1 MSLRIRNW
9 KDHFE
14 NNRTR
19 ELKTMAWVPV
29 PNRMDDLGYIRLVA
43 HPNGASHLGAWIA
56 ILEIVSRCDP
66 RGTFP
71 HQGAEIPQALAEI
84 SRLPATVFEEVL
96 PRLLQLQWIEYV
108 GEIPHQGA
116 EIPQEG
122 APRAHAE
129 GNGTEQKGKE
139 PPTPPASGETLF
151 DEQTSTNSPSVV
163 RPDVPPAP
171 QKRKNGSGHPMSSE
185 QREWLNEFL
194 AFHPKNTIQTAS
206 ATKLWAE
213 RVKEKPC
220 FEWLM
225 AQLKRECAGDTTYL
239 HGPGKWLADH
249 LELYAA
255 GVEAHSVRRSG
266 KPDPVLDLMEE
277 NFKRSGRIFA

>member
-1 MSLRIRNW
+1 MLCWMHDNEAHRG
-9 KDHFE
+9 FA
-14 NNRTR
+14 
-19 ELKTMAWVPV
+19 ELPSGFPLLSGDIAAKVGKSEAAVNKLLGEMERVGIYSRDDRGCVYSRRMA
-29 PNRMDDLGYIRLVA
+29 RDTHI
-43 HPNGASHLGAWIA
+43 S
-56 ILEIVSRCDP
+56 IVRS
-66 RGTFP
+66 
-71 HQGAEIPQALAEI
+71 AAAK
-84 SRLPATVFEEVL
+84 SRLDKSKRAADGSFAGDFDPANGPAKSKQNPTVTASASVS
-96 PRLLQLQWIEYV
+96 V
-108 GEIPHQGA
+108 SDSSK
-116 EIPQEG
+116 
-122 APRAHAE
+122 
-129 GNGTEQKGKE
+129 T
-139 PPTPPASGETLF
+139 PPTPASGETLF

-194 AFHPKNTIQTAS
+194 TFHPKNTIQTAS

-213 RVKEKPC
+213 RVKDKPC

-225 AQLKRECAGDTTYL
+225 VQLKRECAGDTTYL

>member
-1 MSLRIRNW
+1 
-9 KDHFE
+9 
-14 NNRTR
+14 
-19 ELKTMAWVPV
+19 
-29 PNRMDDLGYIRLVA
+29 
-43 HPNGASHLGAWIA
+43 
-56 ILEIVSRCDP
+56 
-66 RGTFP
+66 
-71 HQGAEIPQALAEI
+71 
-84 SRLPATVFEEVL
+84 
-96 PRLLQLQWIEYV
+96 
-108 GEIPHQGA
+108 
-116 EIPQEG
+116 
-122 APRAHAE
+122 
-129 GNGTEQKGKE
+129 
-139 PPTPPASGETLF
+139 
-151 DEQTSTNSPSVV
+151 
-163 RPDVPPAP
+163 
-171 QKRKNGSGHPMSSE
+171 MSSE

-213 RVKEKPC
+213 RVKDKPC

-225 AQLKRECAGDTTYL
+225 VQLKRECAGDTTYL